1 MKLFIERKR
10 RIDESIDSPCEG
22 IFWFINEELVA
33 FTEQVDTSGRLSTD
47 LEYKKIWDII
57 SGRYKI
63 SGKKVPYNYY
73 PHGRVMVNPKYVN
86 GSFDHYDAFIYIDD
100 CINDS
105 EYLEDIYYEFRL
117 NKNCVIKY
125 IGSEGGVTSDHY
137 TCHKCSEKL

>member
-1 MKLFIERKR
+1 MKLFVERKR

-22 IFWFINEELVA
+22 IFWFINQELVA

-47 LEYKKIWDII
+47 LEHKKIWNII
-57 SGRYKI
+57 SERYKI

-73 PHGRVMVNPKYVN
+73 PCGRVMVNPRYVN
-86 GSFDHYDAFIYIDD
+86 GSFDNYEAFIYIDD
-100 CINDS
+100 CINNS

-137 TCHKCSEKL
+137 TCHKCSGR

>member
-1 MKLFIERKR
+1 MKLFVERRR
-10 RIDESIDSPCEG
+10 RINESIDSPCEG

-33 FTEQVDTSGRLSTD
+33 FTEQVDTSGKLSTD
-47 LEYKKIWDII
+47 LEHKKIWEII

-63 SGKKVPYNYY
+63 SEKKVPYDYY
-73 PHGRVMVNPKYVN
+73 PRGRVMVNPRYVN

-100 CINDS
+100 CINNS
-105 EYLEDIYYEFRL
+105 EYLKDIYYEFRL

-137 TCHKCSEKL
+137 TCHKCSGR